1 MFLLESYVSRTDPGA
16 AGRLADR
23 ARCAADEL
31 LSEGTL
37 VSLRD
42 SIFVPEDELLLL
54 LYEADSA
61 EAVRLASGR
70 ACLPFERITPAV
82 AERKRQMPATPPAH
96 VRARPLRIEVP
107 PMMGGRD
114 APREDTKT

>member
-31 LSEGTL
+31 LCEGTL
-37 VSLRD
+37 VCLRD

-82 AERKRQMPATPPAH
+82 AERKRQMPATPPGACSC
-96 VRARPLRIEVP
+96 E
-107 PMMGGRD
+107 
-114 APREDTKT
+114 APTDRGPSDDGWT